1 MRTFASMA
9 SPDAPRR
16 ALVTGASSGLGAAL
30 AMRLA
35 KRGVEV
41 WLSAR
46 RRDAL
51 ERNAR
56 AITDAGG
63 RAHVL
68 PMDLAKPDDVASAVE
83 TLDDACGGIDLVIAN
98 AAVAGLAAAV
108 PASKLRWPD
117 TRDLL
122 QVNILGNVAT
132 IVPLIPRM
140 LARGRGHIVGISST
154 AALAPNPRT
163 APYCAS
169 KVALSYFLEGIGMD
183 LRPRGVAVTVVQPGF
198 MRTPAADGV
207 KEPMPFILETEE
219 AVDIIDEAIR
229 KRRRKITFPWALS
242 ALVRAPELLPASL
255 RDPLIRAATRERE

>member
-1 MRTFASMA
+1 MA
-9 SPDAPRR
+9 SPTPPRR

-35 KRGVEV
+35 KRGIEV

-51 ERNAR
+51 EQNAN
-56 AITDAGG
+56 AIRDAGG

-68 PMDLAKPDDVASAVE
+68 AMDLAKPDDVAASVE
-83 TLDDACGGIDLVIAN
+83 RLDDECGGIDLVIAN

-108 PASKLRWPD
+108 PAAKLRWPA

-122 QVNILGNVAT
+122 QVNVLGNVAT
-132 IVPLIPRM
+132 IVPFIPRM
-140 LARGRGHIVGISST
+140 LERGHGHIVGISST

-169 KVALSYFLEGIGMD
+169 KVALSYFLEGIGME

-198 MRTPAADGV
+198 MRTPAAEGV
-207 KEPMPFILETEE
+207 KDPMPFIIETDE

-242 ALVRAPELLPASL
+242 ALARVPELLPAAL
-255 RDPLIRAATRERE
+255 RDPLVRSVTRERD

>member
-1 MRTFASMA
+1 MT
-9 SPDAPRR
+9 SPAAPQR

-35 KRGVEV
+35 KRGIEV

-51 ERNAR
+51 EENAT
-56 AITDAGG
+56 AIRDAGG

-83 TLDDACGGIDLVIAN
+83 RLDDEAGGIDLVIAN
-98 AAVAGLAAAV
+98 AAVAGLAAAC
-108 PASKLRWPD
+108 PASRLQWAQ

-122 QVNILGNVAT
+122 QVNLLGNVAT
-132 IVPLIPRM
+132 VVPLIPRM
-140 LARGRGHIVGISST
+140 LARGHGHIVGISST
-154 AALAPNPRT
+154 AALAPNPRF

-169 KVALSYFLEGIGMD
+169 KVALSYFLEGIGME
-183 LRPRGVAVTVVQPGF
+183 LRPQGVTVTVVQPGF

-207 KEPMPFILETEE
+207 KEPMPFMVETEE

-242 ALVRAPELLPASL
+242 ALVRVPELLPAAL
-255 RDPLIRAATRERE
+255 RDPLIRSVTRER